1 FSQVCLV
8 VSDVHLLIRV
18 ALTVVPAMVLLL
30 GASLYISV
38 GIRTAP
44 LDAIAPAVEEKSK
57 FSYAEVRFAHE
68 IICLLMAFLLGG
80 PVGLMTVYLG
90 FFAGPMISTFRAK
103 LAEPIVNK
111 LTGSKI

>member
-1 FSQVCLV
+1 M
-8 VSDVHLLIRV
+8 
-18 ALTVVPAMVLLL
+18 AL
-30 GASLYISV
+30 
-38 GIRTAP
+38 
-44 LDAIAPAVEEKSK
+44 
-57 FSYAEVRFAHE
+57 
-68 IICLLMAFLLGG
+68 LLGG